1 MKNKTMKTRNWKNGL
16 FAVFFLI
23 ATTAVAAVS
32 VSLWTNDKAHSQ
44 LQFTVSHLGLSDV
57 SGMFHD
63 FDVKVHSEKEDF
75 SDAVFELT
83 AQVASINTR
92 VEPRDNHL
100 RSADFFDAENY
111 PTITYKSTS
120 IQPVGD
126 NRYKLV
132 GDLTMRGVT
141 KSVEMDLLYRGK
153 LVDPESKK
161 ETVGFQL
168 TGTLN
173 RMDFNVGTG
182 FGEPMI
188 SNEVRIKA
196 DGEFIKQ

>member
-1 MKNKTMKTRNWKNGL
+1 MKNKMMKTGIWKKGL
-16 FAVFFLI
+16 IAVFFMI

-32 VSLWTNDKAHSQ
+32 LALWTNDKAHSQ
-44 LQFTVSHLGLSDV
+44 LQFTVNHLGLSDI
-57 SGMFHD
+57 SGMFND
-63 FDVKVHSEKEDF
+63 FDVKIHSEKEDF

-120 IQPVGD
+120 IQPVGE

-141 KSVEMDLLYRGK
+141 KPVEMDLLYRGK

-168 TGTLN
+168 TGTIN

-182 FGEPMI
+182 FDEPMI